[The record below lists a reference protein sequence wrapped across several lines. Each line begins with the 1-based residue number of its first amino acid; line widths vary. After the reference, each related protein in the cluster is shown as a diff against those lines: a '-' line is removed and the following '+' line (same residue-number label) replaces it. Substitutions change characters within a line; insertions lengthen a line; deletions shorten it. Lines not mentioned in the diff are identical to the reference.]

1 MKIKH
6 SVIAT
11 VAAAALSLGV
21 LSPAVASPTNVTL
34 SLFHNNDGESALYGQ
49 ELDGLEVGN
58 AGAFVQVLRAQMRDA
73 RAKGN
78 SVLNVYAGDSFLASK
93 TMLCAEPGDPAS
105 TATIHDALA
114 QSLMPYD
121 VYVFG
126 NHEFD
131 FGTQFLGR
139 YIGQF
144 AKSKTRPTPFI
155 SGNLDFSKNADL
167 RGNFGGAI
175 LERGTIANGKTIG
188 RVYVHTDSVTKE
200 RFGVIAATTPLLPTI
215 SSPGTV
221 RITTSD
227 LEETA
232 SLLQAQIRE
241 LNRRG
246 VNKIVLVSHLQ
257 DFNNDK
263 TLISMLAGVDVA
275 VAGGGDDLLVSPTVA
290 REIQLLPG
298 EAAPVGDYPTLVT
311 DKDGKTVPL
320 VTSVGNY
327 KYVGRLD
334 ISFDAEGNYVS
345 HDEETSRPYRVI
357 PKSVAAT
364 AAGITD
370 AVTPDSRIVAQA
382 INPVKSCTDEL
393 SSNVVANTEVVF
405 LNARGSATALGVRTG
420 ETNAGNILSD
430 AFIYAYGQQAA
441 GFGLAPAS
449 ATNRVVAVS
458 NGGGIRQNGGNET
471 PNSGKPGTVSRA
483 ETYDML
489 PFGNNVSVVSGV
501 SPAILKQVF
510 ERSCASG
517 IAGGGQFLQFSGL
530 KVTCKRTGTA
540 IVIGTDGVITAEG
553 ARVQSIELTDGTKI
567 VTAGTVVA
575 GAPSVSLITTDFT
588 AKGGDNFSMLKPL
601 GYTNIGITYED
612 AMVQF
617 LRSFPKNAAGVPTVP
632 ASDVRYSKQSGEGRF
647 TWID

>member
-1 MKIKH
+1 MKNRYPVLA
-6 SVIAT
+6 SLAV
-11 VAAAALSLGV
+11 AALSLGV
-21 LSPAVASPTNVTL
+21 LTPAAASPAHVTL

-49 ELDGLEVGN
+49 EIDGLPVGN
-58 AGAFVQVLRAQMRDA
+58 AGAFVQVVRAQMRDA

-78 SVLNVYAGDSFLASK
+78 SVLNVYAGDSFLPSK
-93 TMLCAEPGDPAS
+93 TILCAEPGDPAS
-105 TATIHDALA
+105 TAIIHDAVA

-131 FGTQFLGR
+131 FGTKFLDR

-144 AKSKTRPTPFI
+144 ATSKTRPTPFI
-155 SGNLDFSKNADL
+155 SGNMDFSKNVDL
-167 RGNFGGAI
+167 RDNFGGAI
-175 LERGTIANGKTIG
+175 LERGEIATNKTIG
-188 RVYVHTDSVTKE
+188 RVYIHTDSITKE

-221 RITTSD
+221 RLTTAD

-232 SLLQAQIRE
+232 KLLQLQIRE
-241 LNRRG
+241 LEKIG

-257 DFNNDK
+257 GFENDK
-263 TLISMLAGVDVA
+263 ALIELLSGVDVA
-275 VAGGGDDLLVSPTVA
+275 VAGGGDDLLTNPKIA
-290 REIQLLPG
+290 NEIQLLPG
-298 EAAPVGDYPTLVT
+298 EVESVGDYPTLVT
-311 DKDGKTVPL
+311 DKSGKVVPL

-327 KYVGRLD
+327 KYVGRID
-334 ISFDAEGNYVS
+334 ITFDASGSYLS
-345 HDEETSRPYRVI
+345 HNEETSRPYRVI
-357 PKSVAAT
+357 PKSAEAT
-364 AAGITD
+364 ALGITD

-382 INPVKSCTDEL
+382 ITPVQSCTEGL
-393 SSNVVANTEVVF
+393 ENNVIANSEVVL
-405 LNARGSATALGVRTG
+405 LNARGSATTLGVRTG
-420 ETNAGNILSD
+420 ETNAGNMVADS
-430 AFIYAYGQQAA
+430 FMFAYSQQAA
-441 GFGLAPAS
+441 DFGLAPSS
-449 ATNRVVAVS
+449 ATNRVVAAS

-471 PNSGKPGTVSRA
+471 PNSGKPGAISRA

-489 PFGNNVSVVSGV
+489 PFGNSVSVVEGV
-501 SPAILKQVF
+501 TPAILKQVF

-517 IAGGGQFLQFSGL
+517 PSGGGQFMQFAGL
-530 KVTCKRTGTA
+530 KVTCKSIGNA
-540 IVIGTDGVITAEG
+540 IAIGTDGVITAEG

-567 VTAGTVVA
+567 VAAGTVVA
-575 GAPSVSLITTDFT
+575 GAPTVSLVTTDFT
-588 AKGGDNFSMLKPL
+588 AKGGDNYSMLKPL

-617 LRSFPKNAAGVPTVP
+617 LRNFPKNAAGVPTVP